1 MAEKI
6 IAKVTLGVP
15 GADIG
20 VPDIEAP
27 ELELEL
33 PMSRGDLAEAIE
45 NGLGVE
51 NIEQAWIQDVESDL
65 PMISMDTVE
74 DIEMAN
80 DLASIAAIL
89 DDSEREAAA
98 TYWEAAVSLSEQ
110 SFEAAA
116 NVLIQAGSIEQ
127 WNEYFY
133 FEPEAGWDR
142 PLSRE
147 EKYGRTWLE
156 SAYAVPQIA
165 YNNYDLVSFGRA
177 HADQMKLFD
186 EGYLDTYADYP
197 SIEDFDRGQMNDAL
211 DELTLPSDLEAWQK
225 VTVTARSLYNG
236 QEFTKTL
243 PVPNHE
249 AIDFENQAELGGQ
262 HDYEIVEVEDGGVL
276 ARLGIDTSRRNYDM
290 ITSLNGVVA
299 MADATLNTYGN
310 DYERVSALLSEF
322 PDPTYMDLAG
332 AIAAVE
338 EIPFYAYDFPNMD
351 TYDLGKMGKEEKWGR
366 TYYAEIAEEGG
377 QALPEGLDT
386 YNELL
391 NVDFK
396 PELFA
401 EAHDVTIGETG
412 YYDAYSGEEL
422 DLSRYDDEDIARS
435 AREARESLELYES
448 DPILSEEIEPERM
461 APEVAERI
469 ALEMAEDAAMG
480 RGETGFIAEAEHD
493 ALAELNER
501 VQALDGAIL
510 FAEVPETTH
519 TLGVAEV
526 SFDLTPTTEGSY
538 YVFYDSEKRHPYGH
552 MEGLS
557 APDRDDL
564 RVIFTAVERHAP
576 DATWV
581 RFGLESPVTP
591 WGFKEDGTP
600 YTAQEYREGTGE
612 VNFDV
617 MGSVMGYQEGLSA
630 DEALATVPYAPH
642 GQLYAPVLD
651 AVAFAEAARATRLGP
666 SFGDMKPDA
675 DHREWVLGG
684 VTDNGYVFKNTF
696 AFERRGDDIVYI
708 ANAAWEEPLTHDDEG
723 YVRLADIDKEHVYTY
738 DRILEECHGSREMAE
753 RVFAQLDWQ
762 HPSSVYEEEMQL
774 LAEDWEAAD
783 KSENMIRQSDNVRL
797 YVECK
802 LREAGVQGDD
812 LISAMNSRAGDLL
825 SLLDYEDRES
835 PAIDA
840 AMEML
845 NRYAA
850 PYAVFAEPVASG
862 HSAGVVE
869 VLVDTEYP
877 NQKAVARVIYDHD
890 ARPEG
895 PEADVDPAFDH
906 YAEDWRV
913 VSAAIEA
920 RFPGRAYDARNWH
933 DGVTLEEALDI
944 AQVPTIRVGG
954 IVTANR
960 LAFEA
965 TAAAESPAEVGEN
978 EIENPHQYQ
987 YMMLSRLKSDIDY
1000 VLGAGGPGAVRQ
1012 MWAGSVDGQIAEMRR
1027 LMTQIP
1033 EFEWPEW
1040 LSESQIDE
1048 YERRLRE
1055 TVGVS
1060 GPLPEESQW
1069 RIGSIVLDPSSRE
1082 PLVVTGI
1089 TANGTLLTGY
1099 DMEPRQHGE
1108 LINVGA
1114 IPEEVAE
1121 GYRDGTVSA
1130 GEKNRAVASAM
1141 ASYIAQSAQEA
1152 REAEHR
1158 EPTPQEMADIVAGA
1172 EEDFGDVA
1180 AYAAAES
1187 RTETA
1192 IGNEEPKPRALNLD
1206 FARSEWYKFGRDGWE
1221 LPLFSRDGEREDGLP
1236 NAAVGIERGESG
1248 LYYAFID
1255 IDGETIGE
1263 LSPEVGFSTL
1273 DEARVAGVMAL
1284 GRELDIAPDILA
1296 SLAVGPVSPDPYPA
1310 AWATENGRR
1319 MTAEQMLAQFNIDP
1333 NAEYVRTFDDGRW
1346 EAFYYNPGG
1355 NEERGQMVH
1364 AQGDDLNSALSEIDP
1379 TKPMA
1384 LSTVDSRLPDL
1395 LGDWPDYMEEM
1406 LAYIRDNRDEF
1417 MMFKEGRPDLEYQTL
1432 IGRNRYHL
1440 SMRTLDEQRSDLFE
1454 DVPGRAYQMVAVS
1467 QGDRDSNEAYVA
1479 DIVRENGAWNVA
1491 VSYNNGVRER
1501 TIRGIP
1507 TFDTARNEALL
1518 AFAQGGHY
1526 GWNAL
1531 NGFGG
1536 FRKEFDAAREADAE
1550 TTGIQRIE
1558 AVLLGEPEN
1567 EWHWEI
1573 DGTRGRLV
1581 DAAGTEHI
1589 TILPERKEIRHLG
1602 QPLQGATTWTADNDD
1617 VRLVLEAFAARE
1629 ENLPFE
1635 PPEGT
1640 SWDGLIY
1647 DVSKTLSKEDNFEQ
1661 PQIDGLYESLS
1672 KSERFERDV
1681 DELFEAYETN
1691 RRFSPLDTIYISDTP
1706 EVLVSLGMEQRP
1718 VHLNALHGLSI
1729 ISKRNARNPHHH
1741 GITHEV
1747 MLKLPELLSNPAVIT
1762 EALDGATSRDAVVLL
1777 LNGTNDEGQPLLAV
1791 IRLNE
1796 DASYDLEAV
1805 NVNRLASVYGKR
1817 NAVNFLE
1824 AAVAQKKVLYIGEKE
1839 TEELSKAS
1847 QLQLLK
1853 SLAGLPF
1860 DQIIRRSAVI
1870 DKAEGRDVTEPD
1882 TPVVDVQAV
1891 LEAENQRLR
1900 AELEEARAA
1909 ERQKTEELDSL
1920 SQQQLLEAEA
1930 GLPSD
1935 ETIGQVEVEGKSGE
1949 PSFADRLKA
1958 AIASAFAW
1966 TVIAS
1971 PTLAPQPQIPEN
1983 PVDEPA
1989 QTLVLEGPEGQ
2000 GALEARLAQA
2010 LEENLPDGWV
2020 VAGLAPADKMIS
2032 MEMPLQIGDEEV
2044 EGRVL
2049 APEDKKST
2057 TESELDDLA
2066 HRMLENV
2073 TEAVVTETVET
2084 AMFEVLGY
2092 KRNRADK
2099 SMRSDYVDMFRSA
2112 DAVMGYQSKGTRGYV
2127 AVGENILVKCDKDP
2141 VVYERLVQH
2150 AGDAYFVSDTGEA
2163 VVRQQDGLRIR
2174 TGEDAEFLLDQIIE
2188 EYKNYPEP
2196 GSWGFWQEFPY
2207 VSETLREYVPE
2218 VQATPLPEGT
2228 EAEPGKP
2235 GIVSRIRSALSPQ
2248 RRQENQKTTQ
2258 DQSRKR
2264 NDEEAAAQTAV
2275 LAAALAAA
2283 EAGKTVAGAAAQGAK
2298 EKLTVSGFTPRTA
2311 EKAVT
2316 AMADEIEARAGAA
2329 KVKKAVPAP
2338 QQAQKR
2344 Q

>member
-6 IAKVTLGVP
+6 TATVTMIAP
-15 GADIG
+15 RADASDS
-20 VPDIEAP
+20 DIASQ

-33 PMSRGDLAEAIE
+33 PMSRDDLEAAIKANLDVESTDQVSIE
-45 NGLGVE
+45 S
-51 NIEQAWIQDVESDL
+51 IESDL
-65 PMISMDTVE
+65 PMISMETVE

-80 DLASIAAIL
+80 DLASIAAAL
-89 DDSEREAAA
+89 NDSEREAAA
-98 TYWEAAVSLSEQ
+98 TYWEAAVSVSEQ

-116 NVLIQAGSIEQ
+116 NVLMQAGNINQ
-127 WNEYFY
+127 WHEYFY
-133 FEPEAGWDR
+133 FEPEAGWAR

-156 SAYAVPQIA
+156 SAYTVPQIA
-165 YNNYDLVSFGRA
+165 YNNYDLASFGRA
-177 HADQMKLFD
+177 HADQMQLFD

-197 SIEDFDRGQMNDAL
+197 TIEDFDRGQMNDAL

-243 PVPNHE
+243 PVPNYE
-249 AIDFENQAELGGQ
+249 AIDFEDQAELGGQ
-262 HDYEIVEVEDGGVL
+262 HDYEIVEIEDGGVL
-276 ARLGIDTSRRNYDM
+276 ARLGIDPSHRNYDM
-290 ITSLNGVVA
+290 LTSLNGVVA
-299 MADATLNTYGN
+299 MAAASLSANSD

-322 PDPTYMDLAG
+322 PDPSYMDAAG

-351 TYDLGKMGKEEKWGR
+351 AYDLGSMSKEEKYGR
-366 TYYAEIAEEGG
+366 TYYAQIAGEGG

-391 NVDFK
+391 GVDFK

-401 EAHDVTIGETG
+401 EAHDVSIGETG

-422 DLSRYDDEDIARS
+422 DLSRYDDEEIAQS
-435 AREARESLELYES
+435 AREARESLEIYERG
-448 DPILSEEIEPERM
+448 PILSEEIEPERM
-461 APEVAERI
+461 APDVAERI
-469 ALEMAEDAAMG
+469 AREMAEDADMG
-480 RGETGFIAEAEHD
+480 RGETNLAEEIEHD
-493 ALAELNER
+493 ALADLNER
-501 VQALDGAIL
+501 VHQLDGAIL

-526 SFDLTPTTEGSY
+526 GFDLTPSTEGSY
-538 YVFYDSEKRHPYGH
+538 YVIYDSEKRHPYGH
-552 MEGLS
+552 REGQS
-557 APDRDDL
+557 GPDRDDL
-564 RVIFTAVERHAP
+564 RVIYSAVERHAP
-576 DATWV
+576 NESWV
-581 RFGLESPVTP
+581 RFGLSSPVTP

-612 VNFDV
+612 KSFE
-617 MGSVMGYQEGLSA
+617 MLSSITGHQEGLSV
-630 DEALATVPYAPH
+630 DEALQLVPNAPRDQLEIPILNVISDEIIRRSHDYSRRGLMSASRDGETTVI
-642 GQLYAPVLD
+642 
-651 AVAFAEAARATRLGP
+651 
-666 SFGDMKPDA
+666 
-675 DHREWVLGG
+675 GG
-684 VTDNGYVFKNTF
+684 VTVNGYVYRGPV
-696 AFERRGDDIVYI
+696 AFVDRGDDVAYI
-708 ANAAWEEPLTHDDEG
+708 ANAAWEEPLTHDEEG
-723 YVRLADIDKEHVYTY
+723 YVRLADIDPEHVYTY
-738 DRILEECHGSREMAE
+738 DRILEERHGSRNMAE

-783 KSENMIRQSDNVRL
+783 KSENMIRQPENVRL

-812 LISAMNSRAGDLL
+812 LISAMSSRAGDVLH
-825 SLLDYEDRES
+825 LLDYGEEDS
-835 PAIDA
+835 VGIDA
-840 AMEML
+840 AMETL

-850 PYAVFAEPVASG
+850 PYAIFAESVAPG
-862 HSAGVVE
+862 HSAGLVE
-869 VLVDTEYP
+869 VLVDTEDP
-877 NQKAVARVIYDHD
+877 NQKTVARVIYDHD
-890 ARPEG
+890 ARPSG
-895 PEADVDPAFDH
+895 PEADEDPAYDH

-913 VSAAIEA
+913 VSAAVED
-920 RFPGRAYDARNWH
+920 RFPGRAYEPRNWE
-933 DGVTLEEALDI
+933 DAVPLVEALDM
-944 AQVPTIRVGG
+944 AQVPTVRVGG

-960 LAFEA
+960 LAGEA
-965 TAAAESPAEVGEN
+965 VAAESPAQVAESVAED
-978 EIENPHQYQ
+978 PHQYQ

-1012 MWAGSVDGQIAEMRR
+1012 MWAGNIDGQIAEMRR
-1027 LMTQIP
+1027 LMGLIP
-1033 EFEWPEW
+1033 ESNRPEW
-1040 LSESQIDE
+1040 LTEGQIDE

-1055 TVGVS
+1055 AVG
-1060 GPLPEESQW
+1060 ESAPSTEKGEW
-1069 RIGSIVLDPSSRE
+1069 RVGSIALDPSTRE

-1089 TANGTLLTGY
+1089 TSGGALLTGY
-1099 DMEPRQHGE
+1099 DMEPRQPGE

-1130 GEKNRAVASAM
+1130 GEKNRAVATAM
-1141 ASYIAQSAQEA
+1141 ASYIAQSAQDA
-1152 REAEHR
+1152 REAER
-1158 EPTPQEMADIVAGA
+1158 NEPTPQEMADIVAGA

-1180 AYAAAES
+1180 AYAVAES

-1248 LYYAFID
+1248 LYYVFID
-1255 IDGETIGE
+1255 IDGKTIGE
-1263 LSPEVGFSTL
+1263 LSPEAGFSTL

-1364 AQGDDLNSALSEIDP
+1364 AQGDDLNEALSEIDP
-1379 TKPMA
+1379 TNPMA
-1384 LSTVDSRLPDL
+1384 LSTVESRHPDY
-1395 LGDWPDYMEEM
+1395 LGDWPDNMEYM
-1406 LAYIRDNRDEF
+1406 LAFIREF
-1417 MMFKEGRPDLEYQTL
+1417 REDFIMFKEDRPDLEYQTL

-1454 DVPGRAYQMVAVS
+1454 DVPGRVYQMVAVS

-1518 AFAQGGHY
+1518 AFAQGGRY

-1602 QPLQGATTWTADNDD
+1602 QPLKGATTWTADNDD

-1647 DVSKTLSKEDNFEQ
+1647 DVSKTLSREDNFEQ

-1791 IRLNE
+1791 IRPNE

-1971 PTLAPQPQIPEN
+1971 PTLAPQPQIPDN
-1983 PVDEPA
+1983 PIDEPA

-2000 GALEARLAQA
+2000 GVLEARLAQA

-2044 EGRVL
+2044 AGRVL
-2049 APEDKKST
+2049 APEEKKSA

-2084 AMFEVLGY
+2084 AMYEVLGY
-2092 KRNRADK
+2092 KRTRADK

-2112 DAVMGYQSKGTRGYV
+2112 YAVMGYQSKGTRGYV

-2228 EAEPGKP
+2228 EAEPEKP
-2235 GIVSRIRSALSPQ
+2235 GIVSKIRSALSPQ